1 MILNKI
7 MKLLAQLL
15 EVEEKITIACHN
27 MWDAEWGQEGEYA
40 EERANLEDEA
50 KNIMCDAMGLAHSI
64 GCTIWCDAK
73 HDHIN
78 YQLIGSKGAVID
90 QTLSLIHI

>member
-1 MILNKI
+1 MITQI
-7 MKLLAQLL
+7 MKLLAQLV
-15 EVEEKITIACHN
+15 EVNEQITTACHN
-27 MWDAEWGQEGEYA
+27 MWDAPWGEEGEYA
-40 EERANLEDEA
+40 EERLTLEDEA
-50 KNIMCDAMGLAHSI
+50 SNIHGKAMELAHII

-90 QTLSLIHI
+90 QTL